1 MDQLFLIVFI
11 SSVFDTLS
19 HSVSS
24 NFKMNVCCDI
34 FHLLINVKDT
44 LCFSHKTEAT
54 LEI

>member
-24 NFKMNVCCDI
+24 NFKMNMCV
-34 FHLLINVKDT
+34 VM
-44 LCFSHKTEAT
+44 FSAY
-54 LEI
+54 